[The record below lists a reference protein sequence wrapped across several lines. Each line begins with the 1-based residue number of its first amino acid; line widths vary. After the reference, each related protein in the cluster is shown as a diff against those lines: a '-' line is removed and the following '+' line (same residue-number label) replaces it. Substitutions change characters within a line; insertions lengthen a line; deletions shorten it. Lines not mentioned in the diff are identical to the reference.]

1 MERNACKIAVVAAL
15 EREVWPLVKNWRVI
29 PSEGPRVPKF
39 FENGSV
45 VVVCGGIGMQAARRA
60 TETVIAR
67 YAPALIHSAGFAGAL
82 RPELKV
88 GDVLRPSRVVNV
100 SDGSSVS
107 LDGGDG
113 VLVTFGAIANPEQK
127 KKLAESYAAQA
138 VDMEAAG
145 VAKAAEARGL
155 RFAAIKV
162 ISDEVDF
169 VFPSMERFVGA
180 RGEFSEWR
188 FAVFAAL
195 RPWLWPRVTRLMRNS
210 TRASGVLC
218 DALAKIVEER

>member
-15 EREVWPLVKNWRVI
+15 EREVRPLVKNWHVV
-29 PSEGPRVPKF
+29 PSEGDRVSNF

-60 TETVIAR
+60 AETVIAR
-67 YAPALIHSAGFAGAL
+67 YAPALIYSAGFAGAL

-88 GDVLRPSRVVNV
+88 GDVLRPSKVVNV
-100 SDGSSVS
+100 TDGSSVS

-113 VLVTFGAIANPEQK
+113 VLVTFAAIANPEQK

-180 RGEFSEWR
+180 TGEFSEWKL
-188 FAVFAAL
+188 AMFAAM
-195 RPWLWPRVTRLMRNS
+195 RPWLWPRLAQLMGS
-210 TRASGVLC
+210 SARASRVLC